1 MPSGKDVSVMAEK
14 PTIYVKPS
22 EKLLENSQKSV
33 LQTLKTKLLENPPVK
48 VAKNSLIPTEES
60 IKMQLLKNLQS
71 KLPELIPIT
80 DDISIAAPDISDNNN
95 IPIEGCSEDII
106 EIKKEVKSEVPLE
119 DDTPLVIDTHDDIE
133 EGPVDLSAK
142 FKSVA
147 VQTEHSLNQLLAL
160 RLRQILLEI
169 SLEVVASNQRD
180 TVKDRLNKSLLLF
193 LESLEQIQQTQQVAR
208 DKVFFVDCKNSL
220 KSLF

>member
-14 PTIYVKPS
+14 PTIYVKPT

-48 VAKNSLIPTEES
+48 VTKNSLMPTEES

-71 KLPELIPIT
+71 KLPELIPIN
-80 DDISIAAPDISDNNN
+80 DHIHNDGISIAAPDISYNNNN

-106 EIKKEVKSEVPLE
+106 EIKKEVKSEAPLE
-119 DDTPLVIDTHDDIE
+119 DDTPLIIDTQDDIE

-169 SLEVVASNQRD
+169 SLDVVASNQRD

-193 LESLEQIQQTQQVAR
+193 LESLEQIQQTQQVLH
-208 DKVFFVDCKNSL
+208 DKGFIPKI
-220 KSLF
+220 K